1 MMSFTV
7 LHTDQLD
14 RGVHPRMPW
23 HDVAAAVYG
32 APARDLA
39 RHFIQR
45 YNFTRVSCRFISN
58 VFEQQEVVFMVTE
71 EFAAYY
77 VYIN

>member
-1 MMSFTV
+1 MHDVDMFFV
-7 LHTDQLD
+7 HADLID
-14 RGVHPRMPW
+14 RGLHPRMPW

-45 YNFTRVSCRFISN
+45 YNFTRVSDIQTKAQR
-58 VFEQQEVVFMVTE
+58 T
-71 EFAAYY
+71 
-77 VYIN
+77 